1 MALSR
6 IKVWVYEKLLATD
19 LNAEFNNILNSALS
33 LISPLTG
40 NLDAGSNRIT
50 TLGNATARADAPN
63 AGQVQDGAFNYGLTA
78 GTADAQTVTLAPAIT
93 AYATGMEFMIKVGAG
108 LTTTS
113 TTPTL
118 NANAVGAKTLV
129 DSSGAALVFGAAL
142 SAGAFQKLVYDGT
155 NLRIMTEPYKVAAWT
170 PVLTAAAGGSYTQT
184 SVGYYKRTGPLVQFS
199 GSVTVT
205 AIVSSPSGALT
216 IAGLPYTTFDSD
228 ANAAAIALYFD
239 DANIDPAGA
248 NYTMVGRVIKNTTT
262 LGLFAP
268 VDNTTNSSAVNL
280 IKSSSVVRFTGHYF
294 TGAVF

>member
-19 LNAEFNNILNSALS
+19 LNAEFNNLLNNALS

-40 NLDAGSNRIT
+40 NLDAGSNRIIA
-50 TLGNATARADAPN
+50 LASATARTDAMN
-63 AGQVQDGAFNYGLTA
+63 AGQAQDGGFNYALTA
-78 GTADAQTVTLAPAIT
+78 GSADAQTVTLAPAIT

-108 LTTTS
+108 LTTTT

-118 NANAVGAKTLV
+118 NANGIGAKTLV
-129 DSSGAALVFGAAL
+129 DSNGSALVFGAAL
-142 SAGAFQKLVYDGT
+142 SAGAFQKLAYDGT

-199 GSVTVT
+199 GSITVT

-228 ANAAAIALYFD
+228 ANAAGVALYTD
-239 DANIDPAGA
+239 DINIDVASA
-248 NYTMVGRVIKNTTT
+248 NYTMVARVIKNTTT

-268 VDNTTNSSAVNL
+268 VDNTTNSGATGL
-280 IKSSSVVRFTGHYF
+280 MKSTSVLRFTGHYF